1 MSDTVSKEFVVDGM
15 SCMGC
20 VRGVT
25 GAVGKVAG
33 VRAVDVSLEEVLRDG
48 RVRPVGG
55 RSVGDRHGDRR
66 RGIRSD
72 ARAERG
78 PRRIGR
84 GGSAYNP
91 GPSGCSAAR

>member
-1 MSDTVSKEFVVDGM
+1 MSDTVSKEFVVYGM

-33 VRAVDVSLEEVLRDG
+33 VRAVDVSLEESCATVEYDPSAVDPSRDRQG
-48 RVRPVGG
+48 
-55 RSVGDRHGDRR
+55 HRR
-66 RGIRSD
+66 RGIRSEP
-72 ARAERG
+72 ALSEG
-78 PRRIGR
+78 LRRIGR

-91 GPSGCSAAR
+91 GPAGCSAAR